1 MKSQFASHFYFNS
14 DITKAPLGYLLF
26 AVEYTCCCIIRMRTF
41 YSECLYN
48 GNYHFNNSLTSL
60 TVFAEINCAL
70 TERKGGESLRN
81 GVSGCTQHV
90 TNHGQVMPHQQR
102 RSQVYQM

>member
-70 TERKGGESLRN
+70 TERKGGN
-81 GVSGCTQHV
+81 
-90 TNHGQVMPHQQR
+90 P
-102 RSQVYQM
+102 